1 VTDPNYD
8 LVVIGAGPAGLTAA
22 IYGARSGLSVLVLE
36 RSAPGGQAA
45 TTDLIENYPGF
56 PEGVYGPELTEAMQ
70 KQAGKFGATFKSIE
84 NVTGIEKKDHD
95 YVVKIGDAQRYAAKA
110 VIVASGADPVKL
122 GVSGED
128 ILVGKGVSY
137 CAVCDGAFFK
147 GAEVAV
153 VGGGNSAVE
162 EAIYLTR
169 YAKKVYLIHRRNR
182 FRADKILV
190 DRALAHPQIE
200 AVMESVVESIVG
212 EKAVTG
218 VKVKNVSTGQT
229 RTLPIE
235 GIFIYAGYRPNT
247 DFLKGMVPLDESGSM
262 ITDAEMA
269 TGVPGIFAAGD
280 VRHKGLRQVV
290 TAVGDGAT
298 AAFWAE
304 KYIEEL
310 ENRQYG
316 NFA

>member
-1 VTDPNYD
+1 
-8 LVVIGAGPAGLTAA
+8 
-22 IYGARSGLSVLVLE
+22 
-36 RSAPGGQAA
+36 
-45 TTDLIENYPGF
+45 
-56 PEGVYGPELTEAMQ
+56 
-70 KQAGKFGATFKSIE
+70 
-84 NVTGIEKKDHD
+84 
-95 YVVKIGDAQRYAAKA
+95 
-110 VIVASGADPVKL
+110 
-122 GVSGED
+122 
-128 ILVGKGVSY
+128 
-137 CAVCDGAFFK
+137 
-147 GAEVAV
+147 
-153 VGGGNSAVE
+153 
-162 EAIYLTR
+162 
-169 YAKKVYLIHRRNR
+169 
-182 FRADKILV
+182 
-190 DRALAHPQIE
+190 
-200 AVMESVVESIVG
+200 MESVVESIVG